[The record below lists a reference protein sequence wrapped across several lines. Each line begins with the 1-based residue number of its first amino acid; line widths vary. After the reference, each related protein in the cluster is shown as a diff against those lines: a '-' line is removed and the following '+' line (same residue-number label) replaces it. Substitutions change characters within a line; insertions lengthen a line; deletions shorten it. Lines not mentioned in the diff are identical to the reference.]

1 MDSLPPAVLG
11 ALRDDLVPAAVACIL
26 LGLAMAAGLLAA
38 LRRRTEGVTLAS
50 FATFCAI
57 YACRALGDTNAARI
71 LFGFSLLELELFTS
85 VLTYLVPIPALLF
98 FTAVLGRGWRS
109 SLLRFWQISIVFS
122 AVAIPFEVLTRS
134 PEAFALPYRMLT
146 VTGVIVSVLHL
157 FLPRPAPP
165 EDLRLLRASFLLL
178 AIFVVLE
185 NLRAEGLLPLPEG
198 MEPVGVL
205 LFIFG
210 LGWIAARRLFD
221 SQERLAALRQ
231 ELETARRIQASI
243 LPGEP
248 PRIAGLD
255 VAMRYVPAADVAG
268 DFYDVLP
275 GEGRRLGL
283 LVADVSGHGV
293 PAALIASMVKVAA
306 AAQAPHAA
314 SPGRVLTGMN
324 QIFQLKSQFITAVYA
339 FLDLEAGRL
348 TWASAGH
355 PPPLLWKKRDGAVL
369 ELLQSG
375 MVLGR
380 LRRAAYTE
388 ASVPLEPGD
397 RLLLFTDGIPEALNP
412 AGEPFGDARLR
423 EILAEASGLSA
434 DALADRLLQR
444 VAAWTGRSAG
454 FEDDLTL
461 IVAGVS
467 LT

>member
-1 MDSLPPAVLG
+1 AV
-11 ALRDDLVPAAVACIL
+11 
-26 LGLAMAAGLLAA
+26 
-38 LRRRTEGVTLAS
+38 
-50 FATFCAI
+50 
-57 YACRALGDTNAARI
+57 
-71 LFGFSLLELELFTS
+71 
-85 VLTYLVPIPALLF
+85 
-98 FTAVLGRGWRS
+98 
-109 SLLRFWQISIVFS
+109 
-122 AVAIPFEVLTRS
+122 
-134 PEAFALPYRMLT
+134 
-146 VTGVIVSVLHL
+146 
-157 FLPRPAPP
+157 
-165 EDLRLLRASFLLL
+165 
-178 AIFVVLE
+178 
-185 NLRAEGLLPLPEG
+185 GLLPLPEG

-231 ELETARRIQASI
+231 ELDTARRIQASI
-243 LPGEP
+243 LPSEP
-248 PRIAGLD
+248 PRTAGLD

-314 SPGRVLTGMN
+314 SPARVLTEMN
-324 QIFQLKSQFITAVYA
+324 QIFQLKSQFITAVYVW
-339 FLDLEAGRL
+339 LDLDAGRL

-355 PPPLLWKKRDGAVL
+355 PPPLLWKKRDGTVQ
-369 ELLQSG
+369 ELVQPG

-397 RLLLFTDGIPEALNP
+397 RLLLFTDGIPEALNA

-423 EILAEASGLSA
+423 EILTEASDLPA

-461 IVAGVS
+461 VVAGVG
-467 LT
+467 TV

>member
-1 MDSLPPAVLG
+1 MDSLPPAVLD
-11 ALRDDLVPAAVACIL
+11 ALRDDLVPAAVAFIL
-26 LGLAMAAGLLAA
+26 LGIALAAGLVAF

-57 YACRALGDTNAARI
+57 YACRALGDTNAAEI
-71 LFGFSLLELELFTS
+71 LFGFSPRELDLFTS
-85 VLTYLVPIPALLF
+85 ILTYLVPIPALLF
-98 FTAVLGRGWRS
+98 FMAVLGRGWKS
-109 SLLRFWQISIVFS
+109 SLLRFWQISIVFA
-122 AVAIPFEVLTRS
+122 AVAIPFEILTRS
-134 PEAFALPYRMLT
+134 PEAFAILYRVLT
-146 VTGVIVSVLHL
+146 VSGVIVSVVHL
-157 FLPRPAPP
+157 FLPREAPP
-165 EDLRLLRASFLLL
+165 AELRLLRASFLLL
-178 AIFVVLE
+178 SVFVVLE
-185 NLRAEGLLPLPEG
+185 NLRAVGLFPLAEG

-205 LFIFG
+205 LFLFG
-210 LGWIAARRLFD
+210 LGWIAARRVFD

-231 ELETARRIQASI
+231 ELDTARRIQASI

-248 PRIAGLD
+248 PGIAGLD

-268 DFYDVLP
+268 DFYDFLP
-275 GEGRRLGL
+275 GEGRRIGI

-306 AAQAPHAA
+306 AAQVPHAA
-314 SPGRVLTGMN
+314 SPARVLTEMN
-324 QIFQLKSQFITAVYA
+324 RIFQLKSQFITAVSV

-355 PPPLLWKKRDGAVL
+355 PPPLLWKKRDGTVQ
-369 ELLQSG
+369 ELLHPG

-412 AGEPFGDARLR
+412 TGEPFGDARVR
-423 EILAEASGLSA
+423 EVLAEDPDLSS
-434 DALADRLLQR
+434 DGMADRLLQR
-444 VAAWTGRSAG
+444 VAEWTGRSAG

-461 IVAGVS
+461 VVAGVEIV
-467 LT
+467 

>member
-1 MDSLPPAVLG
+1 MDSLPPAVLD
-11 ALRDDLVPAAVACIL
+11 ALRDDLVQAAVAFIL
-26 LGLAMAAGLLAA
+26 LGIALAAGLLAA

-98 FTAVLGRGWRS
+98 FTAVLGRGWKS
-109 SLLRFWQISIVFS
+109 SLFRIWQISIVFS

-134 PEAFALPYRMLT
+134 PEAFGLPYRVLT
-146 VTGVIVSVLHL
+146 LTGVSVSVLHL
-157 FLPRPAPP
+157 FLPRLAPP
-165 EDLRLLRASFLLL
+165 EDLWLLRASFLLL
-178 AIFVVLE
+178 SVFVILE
-185 NLRAEGLLPLPEG
+185 NLRAMGLLPLPEG
-198 MEPVGVL
+198 LEPVGVL

-221 SQERLAALRQ
+221 SQQRLAALRQ

-243 LPGEP
+243 LPAEP
-248 PRIAGLD
+248 PQIAGLD
-255 VAMRYVPAADVAG
+255 IAMRYVPAADVAG

-275 GEGRRLGL
+275 GEGRQLGL

-314 SPGRVLTGMN
+314 SPARVLTEMN
-324 QIFQLKSQFITAVYA
+324 RIFQLKSQFITAVYA
-339 FLDLEAGRL
+339 WLDLDAGRL

-355 PPPLLWKKRDGAVL
+355 PPPLLWKKRDGTVQ
-369 ELLQSG
+369 ELLRPG

-397 RLLLFTDGIPEALNP
+397 RLLLFTDGIPEALNA

-423 EILAEASGLSA
+423 KILAEASDLAA

-461 IVAGVS
+461 VVAGVE
-467 LT
+467 TR